1 MKFAV
6 KQFPI
11 SHSVRCLAVLFAMI
25 AGCSPGPITGGT
37 SGVLQTDGN
46 PLADVQ
52 ITIYSANSAMN
63 EDDPL
68 GYGVTSGDGTF
79 ELVQRD
85 STGPLDLEPGS
96 YVVVLESVGAPTEL
110 PAEYLKRDSTPLK
123 VDWTNDKTL
132 ELNVPGLTLK

>member
-1 MKFAV
+1 MKFTV

-11 SHSVRCLAVLFAMI
+11 SHSVRSLTVLFAMI

-37 SGVLQTDGN
+37 SGVLRTDGN

-52 ITIYSANSAMN
+52 ITIYSTTN
-63 EDDPL
+63 EDEPL

-79 ELVQRD
+79 ELVKRD
-85 STGPLDLEPGS
+85 STGPLDLEPGP

-110 PAEYLKRDSTPLK
+110 PQEYLKRDSTPLK